1 MYTQLLV
8 NVLDLNVWFPRGK
21 NKNVQKGT
29 GGKGVSPLNP
39 LEVIL
44 DGREG
49 DARTVAVHL
58 FATLSSEGTVIRDP

>member
-1 MYTQLLV
+1 MSVSQEGKIKMFKMY
-8 NVLDLNVWFPRGK
+8 
-21 NKNVQKGT
+21 

-49 DARTVAVHL
+49 VARTVAVHL
-58 FATLSSEGTVIRDP
+58 FANLSLEGAVIRDP